1 MDGKTISVELRSEK
15 GKNNARR
22 LRREGLIPGVY
33 YSHGEAQP
41 ISIPRKDFT
50 NLFKGKISESVI
62 FNLKFSNSED
72 DSEAMAFVKD
82 YQFNPI
88 NGELIHLDLFRVTR
102 GEKINTTVPIEFTG
116 TPKGTRVG
124 GILEY
129 TEREVEVECLPKDLP
144 EKIVLDISGVELDEY
159 IFARDIELGDE
170 VTLMSNP
177 DSVIISVHSPR
188 MAAEEEE
195 VEGEEAALEEGEEE
209 KEAEESGE

>member
-22 LRREGLIPGVY
+22 LRREGFIPGVY

-41 ISIPRKDFT
+41 ISIPRKDFN
-50 NLFKGKISESVI
+50 NLFKGKISESII

-129 TEREVEVECLPKDLP
+129 AEREVEVECLPKDLP